1 VTARHDP
8 VKALATALLI
18 GLLAG
23 LVGALCGVGGGI
35 IMVPAFTL
43 VLGLEQ
49 RQAVATSLVVIVV
62 TALAATASN
71 LREPGLV
78 DWRLVALTAVGAAL
92 AAWFGAEWMR
102 TLSNHTLTRIFAI
115 ALIAIGAWKLWK
127 G

>member
-1 VTARHDP
+1 MTFM
-8 VKALATALLI
+8 KALATALLI